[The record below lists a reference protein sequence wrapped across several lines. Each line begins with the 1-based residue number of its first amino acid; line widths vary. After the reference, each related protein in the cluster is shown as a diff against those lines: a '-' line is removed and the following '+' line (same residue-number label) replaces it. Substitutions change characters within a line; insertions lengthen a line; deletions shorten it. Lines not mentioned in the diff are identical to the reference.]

1 MVVIVNVLII
11 IVFSNLTGTS
21 KHKLSEGNDNDA
33 VFKTDFA
40 LNTYGYIV
48 LNRQNQR

>member
-11 IVFSNLTGTS
+11 IVFLNLTAIS

-40 LNTYGYIV
+40 RSTYGYIV
-48 LNRQNQR
+48 LNQQNQR